1 MAPRGAR
8 RSEVAEP
15 QAIYKLGERGR
26 KTGVELI
33 DTGNRDEYG
42 MQPLD
47 DLLSSPLE
55 KEAGSDQRYDD
66 EDEAPR
72 NDQYDSEDDEDEAG
86 SEDMDIE
93 TSAIANACNHTMH

>member
-1 MAPRGAR
+1 
-8 RSEVAEP
+8 
-15 QAIYKLGERGR
+15 
-26 KTGVELI
+26 
-33 DTGNRDEYG
+33 

-55 KEAGSDQRYDD
+55 KETGSDQRYDG

-72 NDQYDSEDDEDEAG
+72 NDQYESEVDEDEAG

-93 TSAIANACNHTMH
+93 TSAIANACSHMMH